1 MQDFVSITDHIKE
14 YSIESEILGSYLLP
28 KLSEKTTIILVW
40 HKEINEEF
48 LKKYKRIRAIVRYGV
63 GVDNIDLQ
71 KCKEM
76 GIKVYNTPDYGVD
89 EVSDTAV
96 SMILSL
102 ARRVKELEYFAL
114 NNREA
119 WLGAKIPFPMKR
131 INKMNIGIIG
141 LGRIGGAV
149 ARKMKVFSP
158 EISFYDPY
166 LPSGTEKTFSIK
178 RFHNLNDL
186 LKESDIISIHT
197 PLTKETRGMINENF
211 INRMKK
217 GSILINVSRGP
228 IVKDNKFI
236 LKALQDNSLTGYGT
250 DVFVNEPPSKEDQ
263 LFSTWAKNN
272 SLSNRIIINPHT
284 SYFSNEAI
292 RECREKASLKVFNI
306 INDSDIRDNIV

>member
-149 ARKMKVFSP
+149 ARK
-158 EISFYDPY
+158 
-166 LPSGTEKTFSIK
+166 
-178 RFHNLNDL
+178 
-186 LKESDIISIHT
+186 
-197 PLTKETRGMINENF
+197 
-211 INRMKK
+211 
-217 GSILINVSRGP
+217 
-228 IVKDNKFI
+228 
-236 LKALQDNSLTGYGT
+236 
-250 DVFVNEPPSKEDQ
+250 
-263 LFSTWAKNN
+263 
-272 SLSNRIIINPHT
+272 
-284 SYFSNEAI
+284 
-292 RECREKASLKVFNI
+292 
-306 INDSDIRDNIV
+306 